1 MTEVLKRTWAEI
13 NLDDLRFNYNQ
24 IRKSISH
31 DAKLCCVVKADAYG
45 HGALTVA
52 KELESLGA
60 DYLAVSNLEEALQ
73 IRLGD
78 VKCPVLIL
86 GYTPANCVDD
96 LYKYNITQCVY
107 SEDYAVA
114 LSRSAEQKGVTL
126 KVHLK
131 LDTGMN
137 RIGVQMSDELSENEI
152 EEICQICN
160 LPNLD
165 FEGVFTHFAVADEG
179 DDGKEFTFLQAK
191 RFKDTV
197 DKLSEKGINFEI
209 CHCANSAAVLDY
221 PEIHFDMVRAG
232 IINYGLYPSGKI
244 KNKVELHPVLMLK
257 SAVSNVKTIKAGD
270 TVSYGR
276 VFTAEKKMKIIT
288 VPIGYADGYPR
299 ILSNGADVLVKGKRC
314 KILGRICMDQLM
326 ANAEL
331 LEDVKIGDE
340 VTLIGSDEKE
350 CITADEL
357 AVFQQ
362 SINYEVVCDI
372 GKRVPRVYI
381 KNGEIV
387 SISNQLLPN
396 LDIK

>member
-13 NLDDLRFNYNQ
+13 DLDALRFNYNQ
-24 IRKSISH
+24 IKKSVASG
-31 DAKLCCVVKADAYG
+31 AKLCCVVKADAYG
-45 HGALTVA
+45 HGALTIA
-52 KELESLGA
+52 SELESLGA
-60 DYLAVSNLEEALQ
+60 DCLAVSNLEEALQ
-73 IRLGD
+73 IRLGG
-78 VKCPVLIL
+78 VKCPILIL
-86 GYTPANCVDD
+86 GYTPANCADD
-96 LYKYNITQCVY
+96 LCKYNITQCVY
-107 SEDYAVA
+107 SQDYANA
-114 LSRSAEQKGVTL
+114 LSRSAQKEGITL

-137 RIGVQMSDELSENEI
+137 RIGVPLSDEPLKSEI
-152 EEICQICN
+152 ENICDICK

-179 DDGKEFTFLQAK
+179 EDGKEFTLLQAK
-191 RFKDTV
+191 RFKYAV
-197 DKLSEKGINFEI
+197 NELKKSGVNFKI

-232 IINYGLYPSGKI
+232 IINYGLYPSSKI
-244 KNKVELHPVLMLK
+244 NNKIELKSVLMLK
-257 SAVSNVKTIKAGD
+257 SAVSNVKLIKAGD

-276 VFTAEKKMKIIT
+276 EFTAEKELKIIT

-326 ANAEL
+326 ANAEQL
-331 LEDVKIGDE
+331 DDVKIGDE
-340 VTLIGSDEKE
+340 VTLIGKDVSE

-387 SISNQLLPN
+387 SIRNQLLPN
-396 LDIK
+396 